1 MGPYGG
7 GGQGRFDG
15 YPGGLSFGRTGLG
28 GGEGWLKSSE
38 FHALFVTWTWVI
50 DGIAVYDVG
59 STDGTAV
66 GITTGTRETVIS
78 ESLSVSVSVGQ
89 GGPLSSSSSS
99 HSSFL
104 GGAIAAGRTADA
116 SN

>member
-1 MGPYGG
+1 VGPYGG
-7 GGQGRFDG
+7 GGQGRFEG

-38 FHALFVTWTWVI
+38 FHALFVTWVI

-78 ESLSVSVSVGQ
+78 SSLSVSVGQ

>member
-1 MGPYGG
+1 M
-7 GGQGRFDG
+7 
-15 YPGGLSFGRTGLG
+15 LGRTGLG
-28 GGEGWLKSSE
+28 GGEGWLKSSL
-38 FHALFVTWTWVI
+38 FHALFVTETWVI
-50 DGIAVYDVG
+50 DGIAVYDGGPTDGPVG
-59 STDGTAV
+59 S
-66 GITTGTRETVIS
+66 ITTGTRETVIS
-78 ESLSVSVSVGQ
+78 ESLSVSVGQ

>member
-1 MGPYGG
+1 VGPYR
-7 GGQGRFDG
+7 GGQGRSVG
-15 YPGGLSFGRTGLG
+15 YPGGLLLGRAGLG
-28 GGEGWLKSSE
+28 GGEGWLKRSE

-50 DGIAVYDVG
+50 DGIAVYDAG
-59 STDGTAV
+59 STDGPV
-66 GITTGTRETVIS
+66 GSITTGSREIVS
-78 ESLSVSVSVGQ
+78 VSDSLSVSVGQ